1 MVSPTSTP
9 MFSPWGAAN
18 KPAWGILLRL
28 GPKLS
33 QIVERIADCLAVE
46 GQLGSVAFRLDIVSI
61 LEHLIEFIWK
71 IIWKGK
77 RVQRHRQSV
86 DFGTSKLVEGLI
98 HPRKEILLVMM
109 VTIE

>member
-1 MVSPTSTP
+1 

-33 QIVERIADCLAVE
+33 QIVERIAACLAAG
-46 GQLGSVAFRLDIVSI
+46 GQLVGVAFRLDIVSI

-77 RVQRHRQSV
+77 RVQRH
-86 DFGTSKLVEGLI
+86 
-98 HPRKEILLVMM
+98 
-109 VTIE
+109 